1 MALLFVEIY
10 PHPAFSKKAEKRFEL
25 SVGLVR
31 PTELPADEGGPYQIQ
46 IRSFSSMC
54 YLRSS
59 FIRKSLGTG
68 SYVDQS
74 ARSNNGTEL
83 STQILRL

>member
-1 MALLFVEIY
+1 MLHM
-10 PHPAFSKKAEKRFEL
+10 HPDWHQNFKTFCEPFDTSLRL
-25 SVGLVR
+25 
-31 PTELPADEGGPYQIQ
+31 TEQPAGKHQPYNIQIQ
-46 IRSFSSMC
+46 SFSSMFS
-54 YLRSS
+54 LRSS

-83 STQILRL
+83 STQIQRL